1 MGVSKVMQSVCCPS
15 FYLQVLSVLQSG
27 SSLYQHA
34 QRANDALSSILS
46 MDSVLQTL
54 IGQLNHTLIDLKR
67 SCIAIENSTVVPLN
81 SSLLS
86 ECVGLLEHNETN
98 LFPRTRH
105 DVISLGSVEGNQSLL
120 SRLVELFS
128 QVADFDLEM
137 ENIDAFQVYLDT
149 NLVMSSS

>member
-1 MGVSKVMQSVCCPS
+1 MSVSKVMQSVSCPS
-15 FYLQVLSVLQSG
+15 FYLQVLSDLQSG

-86 ECVGLLEHNETN
+86 ECVGLLEYNETN

-105 DVISLGSVEGNQSLL
+105 DVISLGGVEGNQSLL

-149 NLVMSSS
+149 NLVTSSS